1 MGMKVGY
8 KLWFEVEGKMV
19 MGPGRAELLHAIDEL
34 GSLSAAARKMDL
46 SYRHAY
52 QLVQDLNDRCGE
64 CVLISSIGGK
74 TGGGMSLTPYGREL
88 LAEFERA
95 EDVFMKK
102 AKTFDDELNEHRSC

>member
-1 MGMKVGY
+1 MGMKLGY

-52 QLVQDLNDRCGE
+52 QLVQDLNERCGE
-64 CVLISSIGGK
+64 QVLISSIGGK
-74 TGGGMSLTPYGREL
+74 MGGGMSLTPYGREL
-88 LAEFERA
+88 LVEFERA
-95 EDVFMKK
+95 EDLFTKE
-102 AKTFDDELNEHRSC
+102 AETFDDELEHRRLC

>member
-1 MGMKVGY
+1 MGMKLGY

-19 MGPGRAELLHAIDEL
+19 MGPGRAELLQAIDEL

-64 CVLISSIGGK
+64 QVLVSSIGGK
-74 TGGGMSLTPYGREL
+74 TGGGMSLTPFGREL
-88 LAEFERA
+88 LEKFERA
-95 EDVFMKK
+95 GDLFMKE
-102 AKTFDDELNEHRSC
+102 AESFDEELNHRGSC

>member
-1 MGMKVGY
+1 MDMKLGY

-19 MGPGRAELLHAIDEL
+19 MGPGRAELLHAIDEV
-34 GSLSAAARKMDL
+34 GSLSGAARKMDL

-52 QLVQDLNDRCGE
+52 QLVQDLNERCGE
-64 CVLISSIGGK
+64 KVLISSIGGK

-95 EDVFMKK
+95 DDLFTKE
-102 AKTFDDELNEHRSC
+102 AESFDQELNHRKQC